1 MRFPAVRSAVAIA
14 ALALALTGCSEEGD
28 PMSPGPGGDLPSS
41 VPQATTPANAL
52 TRFEATWEY
61 GAVGEYDKLLAGN
74 FRFTFSPQSDP
85 DLANAWGVGWSRADE
100 LAAASNLKFGFIDG
114 EGEAWP
120 AATLLALVLA
130 NTTII
135 ADPDRPDSAAWYKVA
150 VVQAFNASIDLVG
163 GIEVVISAPQDIH
176 LVRGDAAV
184 LAPGQ
189 EARTDRWYV
198 SRWVDKSPAPP
209 TSSHAAVFATWG
221 SLKDAY
227 R

>member
-1 MRFPAVRSAVAIA
+1 MRFPAVRSAVTIA

-61 GAVGEYDKLLAGN
+61 GAVDDYDAMLTAD
-74 FRFTFSPQSDP
+74 FRFLFSAKADP
-85 DLANAWGVGWSRADE
+85 DLATQWGSSWTRVDE
-100 LAAASNLKFGFIDG
+100 LAAASHLKLGFLDG
-114 EGEAWP
+114 EGVFQP
-120 AATLLALVLA
+120 AATLVALVLVDTQIA
-130 NTTII
+130 
-135 ADPDRPDSAAWYKVA
+135 ADPAHPDSAEWYQVA
-150 VVQAFNASIDLVG
+150 TVPALNASITLVG
-163 GIEVVISAPQDIH
+163 DEERLISAPQEIH

-189 EARTDRWYV
+189 EARTDRWYL
-198 SRWVDKSPAPP
+198 SRWEDKANPLGATIHPARP
-209 TSSHAAVFATWG
+209 TTWG
-221 SLKDAY
+221 ALKNVY